1 MSKCLFR
8 KELLPANAEVSS
20 NYTDLYFRRWVLDS
34 FSLVSVTSFKINF
47 TETTKNDLCFT
58 LHSNQRSATNL

>member
-20 NYTDLYFRRWVLDS
+20 NYTDIFRWVLDS
-34 FSLVSVTSFKINF
+34 VSLVSVTSFKINF
-47 TETTKNDLCFT
+47 NETTKNDLCFT
-58 LHSNQRSATNL
+58 LHSNQRLAENL